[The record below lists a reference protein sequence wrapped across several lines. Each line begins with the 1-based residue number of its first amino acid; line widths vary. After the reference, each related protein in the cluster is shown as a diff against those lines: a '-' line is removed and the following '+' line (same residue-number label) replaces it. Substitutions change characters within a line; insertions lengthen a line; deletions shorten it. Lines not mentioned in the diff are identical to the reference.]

1 MKKQLQ
7 KAIDLAAYTGDK
19 LIVVDEKTDKGM
31 VVMSLEDYEKLLFI
45 ESDENDEFI
54 DLTEDELLD
63 KINRE
68 ITFNKSADEIDDEID
83 DAASLEGDFLDSK
96 NNEKEIE
103 DLLDQTEEKEEEA
116 TEENLYYYEEAP
128 VIVPPI
134 IQQEPAVKEESI
146 VEEVEDV
153 VKEDVVEEIA
163 KEEPKVADS
172 FTSVGE
178 ELKNRNHWE
187 IPKSIKNS
195 AAEIK

>member
-1 MKKQLQ
+1 MKKQLR

-45 ESDENDEFI
+45 ESDESDEFN

-68 ITFNKSADEIDDEID
+68 ITFNKSANEADDEME
-83 DAASLEGDFLDSK
+83 DAAPLEGDFLDSK
-96 NNEKEIE
+96 NNEEEIE
-103 DLLDQTEEKEEEA
+103 DLLDLAEEKEDEV
-116 TEENLYYYEEAP
+116 TDENLYYYEEAP
-128 VIVPPI
+128 TPVIPV
-134 IQQEPAVKEESI
+134 IQEELVVKEEI
-146 VEEVEDV
+146 AEEVVEEVSR
-153 VKEDVVEEIA
+153 EEE
-163 KEEPKVADS
+163 KEERVVDN

-187 IPKSIKNS
+187 IPKNIKSS